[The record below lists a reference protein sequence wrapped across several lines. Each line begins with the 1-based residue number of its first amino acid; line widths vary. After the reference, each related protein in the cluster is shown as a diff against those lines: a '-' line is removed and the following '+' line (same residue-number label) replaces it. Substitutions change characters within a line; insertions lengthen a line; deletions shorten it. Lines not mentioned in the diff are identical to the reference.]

1 MDAITQAILNRSKL
15 EVEHIK
21 ISQPTEDSF
30 VMSLVSKV
38 TGTGPM
44 GATMAPMTVDMMFNG
59 GCFGK
64 LDLPEVKTKSGGTEV
79 VVDDQVIKII
89 DREAFKAFVKAIMCD
104 ESLVLR
110 LDNGECTIK
119 ALGLSANVKYA
130 KDVQIVGM
138 GGPKIAQINSAERGG
153 GFVNT
158 MKVYNPSPLEIDH
171 GVSMFEIRNESGEV
185 LAELKGYLKIVKG
198 DFEST
203 LHGSIKKGA
212 KPSNTAKLVGVG
224 TQDKN
229 WCNETIQYINC
240 SFSVTPQFAQMLQ

>member
-21 ISQPTEDSF
+21 ISQPTADTF
-30 VMSLVSKV
+30 VMGIVSRV

-79 VVDDQVIKII
+79 VVKDQLIKIL
-89 DREAFKAFVKAIMCD
+89 DRNAFMAFVKAIMCD

-110 LDNGECTIK
+110 LDNGDCTIK
-119 ALGLSANVKYA
+119 ALGLSAKVKYA
-130 KDVQIVGM
+130 KDVPIVGM
-138 GGPKIAQINSAERGG
+138 AGPKIAQVNSAERGG

-158 MKVYNPSPLEIDH
+158 MKVYNPSPLEINH
-171 GVSMFEIRNESGEV
+171 GISKFELRSESGEV
-185 LAELKGYLKIVKG
+185 LAELEGDLTIVKG
-198 DFEST
+198 EFEST
-203 LHGSIKKGA
+203 LQGTLKKGA
-212 KPSNTAKLVGVG
+212 KVSDKARMVG
-224 TQDKN
+224 TGTKEAN
-229 WCNETIQYINC
+229 WCNDTIQFINC
-240 SFSVTPQFAQMLQ
+240 QFSVSPQFAQML